1 MFRLWLWNQLLLNG
15 RENPKAFSWAEVS
28 TVDEKVKA
36 FQGHTEISTCLF
48 SSQLSLLL
56 LSVYDSL
63 VKAASGVISYPGI
76 TPTSARVWRKRNNG
90 SN

>member
-1 MFRLWLWNQLLLNG
+1 MFTLWLWNQLFLNG
-15 RENPKAFSWAEVS
+15 NLKAYSWAEVS

-36 FQGHTEISTCLF
+36 LQGHTEIFTCLF
-48 SSQLSLLL
+48 SSQLSSLL
-56 LSVYDSL
+56 LSAYDSL
-63 VKAASGVISYPGI
+63 VKAASGVISHPGI